1 MFHINTVKLS
11 FIYKGYRPMSS
22 PNRAREVYMERNAI
36 EQLQFPDTLHEH
48 GILLAFKKYT
58 YAQKDEA
65 AAANIKSSI
74 LLPLPEALL
83 DASGVKIAGVQLGA
97 MGAGAAVAAGAM
109 AGNKS
114 LDDAIRGLATKENIS
129 TALALAGKSIVKEGM
144 NSLGLQGAQKGI
156 EAGLGA
162 TFNPFQALTFEG
174 VDLKSYTF
182 DWTLAPS
189 TRQETLNLQNII
201 KKIRQSIHPEY
212 KNFEVSHP
220 GGGPAK
226 SNSATNVGG
235 RAFLAY
241 PDVCHIKIIGS
252 PDGSLITFKPAMV
265 GGFQVNYAGAGELAF
280 LEGGDPAVVKISM
293 NLTEMQIWTRGDYA

>member
-1 MFHINTVKLS
+1 MFHINIVKLS
-11 FIYKGYRPMSS
+11 FIYKGYRPMTS
-22 PNRAREVYMERNAI
+22 PENARKTYMERNSIA
-36 EQLQFPDTLHEH
+36 QLQFPDSLHEH
-48 GILLAFKKYT
+48 GIILEFKEYS
-58 YAQKDEA
+58 YAQKDKA
-65 AAANIKSSI
+65 ASANIKTSI
-74 LLPLPEALL
+74 LLPLPESLL
-83 DASGVKIAGVQLGA
+83 DASGVKIAGIQLGA
-97 MGAGAAVAAGAM
+97 LGAAAAEIASQSQSG
-109 AGNKS
+109 S
-114 LDDAIRGLATKENIS
+114 LEDAIMGILTIENIS
-129 TALALAGKSIVKEGM
+129 TVMGVGAASLVKEGLNKTGM
-144 NSLGLQGAQKGI
+144 QGAQKGI

-174 VDLKSYTF
+174 VDLKSYVF

-189 TRQETLNLQNII
+189 TRQETLNLQKII
-201 KKIRQSIHPEY
+201 KKIRQHIHPEY
-212 KNFEVSHP
+212 KNFGSDQSSWED
-220 GGGPAK
+220 
-226 SNSATNVGG
+226 SASTAVQLGG

>member
-65 AAANIKSSI
+65 ASANIKSSI

-83 DASGVKIAGVQLGA
+83 DASGVKIAGIQLGA
-97 MGAGAAVAAGAM
+97 TGAAAAEIASQRQAGSIGAAM
-109 AGNKS
+109 E
-114 LDDAIRGLATKENIS
+114 GLATKENIS
-129 TALALAGKSIVKEGM
+129 TVMGIAAT
-144 NSLGLQGAQKGI
+144 SLIKDGLNATGLQGAQKGI